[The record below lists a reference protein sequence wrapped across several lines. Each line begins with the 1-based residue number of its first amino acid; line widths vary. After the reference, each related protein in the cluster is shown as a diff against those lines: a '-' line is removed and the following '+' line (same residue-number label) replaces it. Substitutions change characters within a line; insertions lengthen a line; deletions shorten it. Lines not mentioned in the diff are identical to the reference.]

1 MSWPHYSNWH
11 VDRGGIPL
19 WAFLLAEFKID
30 VGDPPG
36 SQRSPRRRRPGGL
49 RWFSLEHGLGNQEL
63 RDKARRRGPT
73 LTNLF
78 GHSPGSRRTYPPGL
92 CPGATVTT
100 VEHGVP
106 LVRPKWVHRQ
116 WAHQE
121 VGQRKESRLAGGMP
135 YLPHGYLTRWT
146 STTTAKD

>member
-36 SQRSPRRRRPGGL
+36 SQCLPSQRRPGGS
-49 RWFSLEHGLGNQEL
+49 RWFSLKHGLGNQDL
-63 RDKARRRGPT
+63 HDKERRRGPT

-92 CPGATVTT
+92 CPGATVAT

-106 LVRPKWVHRQ
+106 LVRPKRVPQ
-116 WAHQE
+116 PWAHQE
-121 VGQRKESRLAGGMP
+121 DEQGKESGSAGGP
-135 YLPHGYLTRWT
+135 PCLPQRYIDKHDIDNQG
-146 STTTAKD
+146 